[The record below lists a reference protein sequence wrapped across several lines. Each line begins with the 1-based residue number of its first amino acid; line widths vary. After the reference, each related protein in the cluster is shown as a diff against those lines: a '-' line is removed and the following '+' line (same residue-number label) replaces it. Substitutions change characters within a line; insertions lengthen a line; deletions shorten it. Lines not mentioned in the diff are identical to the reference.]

1 MLNKL
6 KNFLIYISDKLLL
19 FIFTMIVMLPLHPH
33 FMHHTLR
40 DSGLFMYIGWRIL
53 EGEIP
58 YKDVWDHKPPII
70 FYLNSLGLLINEYWG
85 IWLIQVIFIFTSFL
99 LLHNILSKIFD
110 NYVSIVGIFISSI
123 SLFFAVE
130 GGNLTTEYTI
140 LFQVLAIYLFYKY
153 INNQN
158 NKILFLIG
166 VLGGLAFF
174 TKQTSIGIWIA
185 IGIYFLA
192 EFFSKKNKK
201 AVKEFII
208 RILTIGLGVFL
219 NFMFWHLF
227 FLSQNSLN
235 EYYDANF
242 HFNFVY
248 SSIETQELTRSYP
261 LLVGLLRMQDTGI
274 LILSL
279 IGSLYIL
286 FSRNKF
292 KQPILLLTLINL
304 PIELI
309 LISISDRAFYHYY
322 MVLIPS
328 FTILTE
334 KTISVTFKNILS
346 QIDQNKNT
354 AKFFISISIIAI
366 IFWLNIQNYISYI
379 NELHKIN
386 IKATLVDEIVRI
398 TNKDDDIL
406 IWGAESSILFFA
418 KRTSIDKYVYQYPLN
433 TPGYT
438 TEEMVI
444 NFLDNIIDR
453 KPKYIINAINHK
465 APMFV
470 FSVQSNKINEKIEII
485 RNMYELERYL
495 YPYNWELYSLKI
507 N

>member
-1 MLNKL
+1 
-6 KNFLIYISDKLLL
+6 
-19 FIFTMIVMLPLHPH
+19 
-33 FMHHTLR
+33 
-40 DSGLFMYIGWRIL
+40 
-53 EGEIP
+53 
-58 YKDVWDHKPPII
+58 
-70 FYLNSLGLLINEYWG
+70 
-85 IWLIQVIFIFTSFL
+85 
-99 LLHNILSKIFD
+99 
-110 NYVSIVGIFISSI
+110 
-123 SLFFAVE
+123 
-130 GGNLTTEYTI
+130 
-140 LFQVLAIYLFYKY
+140 
-153 INNQN
+153 
-158 NKILFLIG
+158 
-166 VLGGLAFF
+166 
-174 TKQTSIGIWIA
+174 
-185 IGIYFLA
+185 
-192 EFFSKKNKK
+192 
-201 AVKEFII
+201 
-208 RILTIGLGVFL
+208 
-219 NFMFWHLF
+219 MFWHLF
-227 FLSQNSLN
+227 FLSNNSLH

-261 LLVGLLRMQDTGI
+261 LLVGLLRLQDSGI

-292 KQPILLLTLINL
+292 KKPVLLLALINL

-328 FTILTE
+328 FTILTA
-334 KTISVTFKNILS
+334 KTISEIHQNILS
-346 QIDQNKNT
+346 QLDKNHKI
-354 AKFFISISIIAI
+354 ANPFIGISIIAI

-379 NELHKIN
+379 NELHKAN
-386 IKATLVDEIVRI
+386 IKTIIVEEIERI
-398 TNKDDDIL
+398 TNKDDNIL

-418 KRTSIDKYVYQYPLN
+418 KRTSIDRYVYQYPLN

-444 NFLDNIIDR
+444 SFLDNIIDK
-453 KPKYIINAINHK
+453 KPQYIINTFNTK

-470 FSVQSNKINEKIEII
+470 FPVQSNKINEKIEII